1 MTTTQ
6 TLPANPFIL
15 AMDLGLPLMTIDE
28 KLNHTE
34 QSRLDYLS
42 RTHDEAI
49 CRAAQWLA
57 ELDEGRG
64 FGVMTREYISDLLA
78 LCAAIIAWLG
88 R

>member
-15 AMDLGLPLMTIDE
+15 A
-28 KLNHTE
+28 
-34 QSRLDYLS
+34 
-42 RTHDEAI
+42 
-49 CRAAQWLA
+49 RAAQWLA

-78 LCAAIIAWLG
+78 LCAAINAWLG